1 MSARFPDMAKSAFAF
16 LDDAG
21 FRLVHCEQR
30 ALRYETAQVFVAIE
44 WDARS
49 GELNVYLG
57 LQPKNGERA
66 DAFSLDDLL
75 GMEQMGRPSRSMPF
89 QVADE
94 SRLEPFLKE
103 LATEMRA
110 HAVPALDGDRMYFR
124 RLETYRHAQSQAY
137 MRGMKLRHIRAE
149 AAKAWS
155 ERNYA
160 EVARLYALIEHDL
173 SESER
178 GKLAYARQ
186 HPRQ

>member
-1 MSARFPDMAKSAFAF
+1 MSARFGDMAKRAFSF
-16 LDDAG
+16 LESAG
-21 FRLVHCEQR
+21 FRLVQGEQH

-57 LQPKNGERA
+57 LQPKKGERA
-66 DAFSLDDLL
+66 DAFSLGDLL
-75 GMEQMGRPSRSMPF
+75 SMEQMGKPSRTMPF

-110 HAVPALDGDRMYFR
+110 HAAPALYGDRMYFR
-124 RLETYRHAQSQAY
+124 RLEAFRHAQSQAY
-137 MRGMKLRHIRAE
+137 MRDMELRHIRAE
-149 AAKAWS
+149 AEKAWR
-155 ERNYA
+155 ERNYD
-160 EVARLYALIEHDL
+160 EVARLYTSIEHDL

-178 GKLAYARQ
+178 GKLAYAKQRCRQ
-186 HPRQ
+186 